1 MTVLHCKKV
10 PPYLCHAKEV
20 LLTLCLLYPQSLN
33 TVCGTACR
41 LSQCLAQSCG
51 DDAGPGLVREVA
63 EAWEGVA
70 RAMGVAS
77 AAVKNQMLVLVQEA
91 QSSRQDPTASQAD
104 RRADLQRVSANWCH
118 SLPLLNTGFLLS
130 IERKTLYSLC

>member
-1 MTVLHCKKV
+1 MIPVVFINIV
-10 PPYLCHAKEV
+10 PPP
-20 LLTLCLLYPQSLN
+20 PQSLN

-51 DDAGPGLVREVA
+51 DEAGPGLVREVA

-70 RAMGVAS
+70 RSVGVAS
-77 AAVKNQMLVLVQEA
+77 ASVKNQMLVLVQEA

-104 RRADLQRVSANWCH
+104 RRADLQRVSH
-118 SLPLLNTGFLLS
+118 SLTLS
-130 IERKTLYSLC
+130 AGG

>member
-1 MTVLHCKKV
+1 MLQQRTALFVLPSRFFNTIYFLH
-10 PPYLCHAKEV
+10 
-20 LLTLCLLYPQSLN
+20 PQSLN

-70 RAMGVAS
+70 RSVGVAS

-91 QSSRQDPTASQAD
+91 QSSRQDPMISQAD
-104 RRADLQRVSANWCH
+104 RRADLQRVSVTWCH
-118 SLPLLNTGFLLS
+118 RLPLLTQACFPF
-130 IERKTLYSLC
+130 